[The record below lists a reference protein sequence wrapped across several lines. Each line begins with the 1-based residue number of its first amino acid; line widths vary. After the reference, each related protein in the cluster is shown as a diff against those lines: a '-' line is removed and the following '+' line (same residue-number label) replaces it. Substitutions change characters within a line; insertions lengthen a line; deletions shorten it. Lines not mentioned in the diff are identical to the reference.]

1 MVKGTVY
8 LFTRNGL
15 GNAPEDLQRILAI
28 NFLRLVVD
36 SGRIPEK
43 VLFYGDGVKLACE
56 GSDVIEGLMGL
67 ETQGSQLILCR
78 TCLEYF
84 GLIGEVRVGS
94 VGKMTDILA
103 ALQVATHVVS
113 L

>member
-1 MVKGTVY
+1 MVKGIVY

-15 GNAPEDLQRILAI
+15 GNAPEELQRILAV
-28 NFLRLVVD
+28 NFLGLVVD

-43 VLFYGDGVKLACE
+43 VLFYGNGVKLACE
-56 GSDVIEGLMGL
+56 GSEVIEGLQSLEGL
-67 ETQGSQLILCR
+67 GSRLILCR

-84 GLIGEVRVGS
+84 RLIEKVRVGT

-103 ALQVATHVVS
+103 ALQEATHVVS

>member
-1 MVKGTVY
+1 MVKDTVY

-15 GNAPEDLQRILAI
+15 GNAPEDLQRVLAV
-28 NFLRLVVD
+28 NFLGLVTS
-36 SGRIPEK
+36 SGRVPEK

-56 GSDVIEGLMGL
+56 GSDVLEGLQRL
-67 ETQGSQLILCR
+67 EELGSRLILCQ
-78 TCLEYF
+78 TCLDYF
-84 GLIGEVRVGS
+84 HLTEKVRVGT

-103 ALQVATHVVS
+103 AIQEASRVVS

>member
-1 MVKGTVY
+1 MVKDTVY
-8 LFTRNGL
+8 LFTRNGM

-28 NFLRLVVD
+28 NFLGLLTF

-43 VLFYGDGVKLACE
+43 ILFYGDGVKLACE
-56 GSDVIEGLMGL
+56 GSDVLEGLQRL
-67 ETQGSQLILCR
+67 EELGSRLFLCK
-78 TCLEYF
+78 TCLDYF
-84 GLIGEVRVGS
+84 HLAEMVRVGT

-103 ALQVATHVVS
+103 ANQEATHVVS

>member
-1 MVKGTVY
+1 MVQGTVY

-15 GNAPEDLQRILAI
+15 GNAPEDSQRILAI
-28 NFLRLVVD
+28 NFLGLVGD
-36 SGRIPEK
+36 SGRIPGK
-43 VLFYGDGVKLACE
+43 MLFYGDGVKMACE
-56 GSDVIEGLMGL
+56 GSDVIEGLKGL
-67 ETQGSQLILCR
+67 ERQGSRLILCR

-84 GLIGEVRVGS
+84 GLIEKVRVGT

-103 ALQVATHVVS
+103 ALQEGSHVVS